1 MEKKEGR
8 KFEEFIE
15 GSNTFNGFSFNGC
28 YGMSRDTFFKLLNI
42 YMETGENL
50 LDDYSAYIYSTWE
63 DVDSDEMESIES
75 ANRKTQS
82 FHRLLTA
89 GIINEKRYYAEI
101 SKVETF
107 LNNGIAHDA
116 YLIKNAR
123 RIASMHAKKS
133 RKEVY
138 KLYGYACLSCG
149 ATENM
154 TIDHVIPI
162 SKGGINDISNYQP
175 LCFSCNSK
183 KGIKKTDYRK
193 KMKKLPV
200 QIMDGYERN

>member
-1 MEKKEGR
+1 MEKKEAR
-8 KFEEFIE
+8 KLEKFIE
-15 GSNTFNGFSFNGC
+15 GSKTFNGFSFDGC
-28 YGMSRDTFFKLLNI
+28 YGMPRDTFFKLLNI

-63 DVDSDEMESIES
+63 DVDSDGMESIES

-89 GIINEKRYYAEI
+89 GIINEKRYYTEL
-101 SKVETF
+101 SKVEVF

-123 RIASMHAKKS
+123 RIATRHAKKS
-133 RKEVY
+133 REEVY
-138 KLYGYACLSCG
+138 KLHGYACLCCG
-149 ATENM
+149 TTKNI

-162 SKGGINDISNYQP
+162 YKGGENHISNYQP
-175 LCFSCNSK
+175 LCLSCNSK
-183 KGIKKTDYRK
+183 KGINKSDYRK
-193 KMKKLPV
+193 KKKTFDKEEV
-200 QIMDGYERN
+200 